1 MSLKWSHESRPRWD
15 SGKQRIVGG
24 APEGALDIDYP
35 QDADLPGDWFAAA
48 DGDRI
53 VGYGWMD
60 STWGGDTEIL
70 LAVDPD
76 SQGKGIGSFV
86 MDRLEQEAANR
97 GVNYVY
103 NTVRDAHPDRDA
115 VHDWLMVRGYRG
127 NERDAS
133 LRKHVAVADVQAAP
147 EVASA
152 GASPAKAQAA
162 FPPGREDSGGYVN
175 IENHQY

>member
-1 MSLKWSHESRPRWD
+1 MSLKWSRESRPRWD
-15 SGKQRIVGG
+15 SGKQRIIGG
-24 APEGALDIDYP
+24 APEGALNVDYSE
-35 QDADLPGDWFAAA
+35 DAELPGDWFAAT

-103 NTVRDAHPDRDA
+103 NTVRDSHPDRDA
-115 VHDWLMVRGYRG
+115 VHDWLMIRGYRG

-133 LRKHVAVADVQAAP
+133 LRKQVAVGDAVAP
-147 EVASA
+147 ELASA
-152 GASPAKAQAA
+152 DTSSPAQPQGA

-175 IENHQY
+175 IEQHQY